1 MSEVQKRY
9 EQEFTKL
16 NAAQKRAVET
26 IDGPVLV
33 IAGPGT
39 GKTQLLSM
47 RVAHILYSSDADAQ
61 NILCLTFTNK
71 AAVNMRERL
80 QRLIGPDSNKVVV
93 KTFHGFAAELMNQY
107 SDYFWSGARLS
118 TAPDAIQLEI
128 VQTLLAK
135 LPLSNPLS
143 IRFAGQY
150 TATDDVLQA
159 LRLSKEAGLTPDKL
173 RAIIEANLRYID
185 VIEPELIDALSQTLS
200 AKRVPA
206 LEESIQ
212 NLTPQGID
220 EAIAPL
226 VSLTTVI
233 QDSLR
238 AAIEADG
245 DSGKTK
251 HVSRWK
257 ARWLQT
263 QDGAKGLFDE
273 RRRNEWWLAFCD
285 VYSLYRNQL
294 HERGFYDYADM
305 LLEVISQL
313 EQQPDLRAAVQERF
327 QYVLIDEFQ
336 DSNAAQLRL
345 SHLIANHHS
354 AEGNPNIMAVGD
366 DDQSIFGFNGAELKN
381 MLFFEQTYQSVT
393 SIILTDNYRSS
404 QAILDTTEKIIDQ
417 ASDRLVNRL
426 PNVTKKLQA
435 QNEPTKPGTIE
446 HISYET
452 QDHQVSLLARQ
463 LAVDHKTAQ
472 TNQESIAVLA
482 RSHESLRRIAGI
494 LRELNVPIKYEQQS
508 NILEHVIVKQ
518 ITLVA
523 ASLVAIEEGDKST
536 ANHAISQLIQH
547 PAWGFT
553 NDELW
558 QLARNNYSQPDWFL
572 SLTSSDQTKQKQLGE
587 WLGWLAR
594 EATYQP
600 LEVVC
605 EHILG
610 LRSGTHMT
618 SPLREYFI
626 STDRAYAASQNIK
639 QDYIHSLSAIRLLQA
654 LVREFAASEEAS
666 LADFVRF
673 IEVNRD
679 NGRGITDESTFV
691 TEKGAIELYTVHKAK
706 GLEFDRVFIIDA
718 VEDNWRPRRSGR
730 KPPANLPLLP
740 PGEQEDDYIRLLYV
754 AATRAKRDLIVCS
767 FRFNQAGKEVLATP
781 YILNAMTSR
790 NVTQDTDIATQSDQV
805 ILEDSIKWPQL
816 TTADDKAHLQPLL
829 ANYQLS
835 ATHLLDFL
843 DVSRGGPQ
851 YFLQRH
857 LLRLPEAKTATQA
870 YGSAVHRALQYA
882 QELLNKNQ
890 TVDVPKI
897 VDCYQKELLRQHI
910 ARSEYEKYLEHGT
923 HVLTNLFASKDF
935 VLTHGAKAEQQLNS
949 VSVGQ
954 AIIKGI
960 VDSLAETKD
969 EIIVT
974 DYKSGQPLA
983 SFTTRDQTKAV
994 KAWRHRSQL
1003 VFYAMLLKHS
1013 PHYTSNQEIIG
1024 RVIYIEAENQAK
1036 DLIKTYAPSSE
1047 EIARMEQLTEAVW
1060 AQVMSLDFS
1069 DTSKLSPD
1077 IHGITTFEND
1087 LVAALA

>member
-1 MSEVQKRY
+1 MPEVKKRY
-9 EQEFTKL
+9 EQEFAKL

-26 IDGPVLV
+26 VDGPVLV

-47 RVAHILYSSDADAQ
+47 RVAHILQNSDADAR

-93 KTFHGFAAELMNQY
+93 KTFHGFAAELMNQHP
-107 SDYFWSGARLS
+107 DYFWSGTRLS

-200 AKRVPA
+200 AKRVPI
-206 LEESIQ
+206 LEQSIQ

-233 QDSLR
+233 QDSLQ

-257 ARWLQT
+257 TRWLQT

-313 EQQPDLRAAVQERF
+313 EQQPDLRAAVQEQF

-381 MLFFEQTYQSVT
+381 MLFFENTYQNVT
-393 SIILTDNYRSS
+393 TIVLTDNYRSS

-426 PNVTKKLQA
+426 SNVTKKLQA
-435 QNEPTKPGTIE
+435 QNEPAEQGVIE
-446 HISYET
+446 HVAYAT

-463 LAVDHKTAQ
+463 LAADHKAAQ
-472 TNQESIAVLA
+472 KKQESIAVLA
-482 RSHESLRRIAGI
+482 RSHESLRRIASI
-494 LRELNVPIKYEQQS
+494 LLELHVPIQYEHQS
-508 NILEHVIVKQ
+508 NVLEHAIIKQ
-518 ITLVA
+518 VTLLA
-523 ASLVAIEEGDKST
+523 ASLVAIEAGNKEAS
-536 ANHAISQLIQH
+536 NHAISQLIQH

-558 QLARNNYSQPDWFL
+558 QLARNNYSRPDWFQSL
-572 SLTSSDQTKQKQLGE
+572 STSEQTKQKQLGE
-587 WLGWLAR
+587 WLGWLSR

-600 LEVVC
+600 LEVIC
-605 EHILG
+605 EHMLG
-610 LRSGTHMT
+610 LRTGTHMT

-626 STDRAYAASQNIK
+626 SPDHANTALQNIK
-639 QDYIHSLSAIRLLQA
+639 QAYIQSLSAIRLLQA

-718 VEDNWRPRRSGR
+718 IEDNWRPRRSGR

-767 FRFNQAGKEVLATP
+767 SRYNQAGKEVLATP
-781 YILNAMTSR
+781 YVLNAMTSR
-790 NVTQDTDIATQSDQV
+790 DAVQDPETPITDQT

-816 TTADDKAHLQPLL
+816 VTKDDKAQLQPLL

-857 LLRLPEAKTATQA
+857 LLRLPEAKTASQA
-870 YGSAVHRALQYA
+870 YGSAAHRALQFA
-882 QELLNKNQ
+882 QELLNKDQ
-890 TVDVPKI
+890 PLDIQKI
-897 VDCYQKELLRQHI
+897 ISCYQKELEQQHI
-910 ARSEYEKYLEHGT
+910 ARSEYEKYLAHGT
-923 HVLTNLFASKDF
+923 QILTNLLQSKDF
-935 VLTHGAKAEQQLNS
+935 TLTKGAKAEQQFNDIP
-949 VSVGQ
+949 VGP
-954 AIIKGI
+954 ATVKGI
-960 VDSLAETKD
+960 VDNVIQTED

-983 SFTTRDQTKAV
+983 SFITRDQTKAI

-1003 VFYAMLLKHS
+1003 IFYAMLLKRS
-1013 PHYTSNQEIIG
+1013 PNYTSNQEIIG
-1024 RVIYIEAENQAK
+1024 QVIYIEAENQTK
-1036 DLIKTYAPSSE
+1036 DLVKMYAPSSE
-1047 EIARMEQLTEAVW
+1047 EIARMEQLTQAVW
-1060 AQVMSLDFS
+1060 AEITSLDFS

-1077 IHGITTFEND
+1077 IHGITKFESD
-1087 LVAALA
+1087 LLSRY